1 MTYLSP
7 GSKPAQVADTLQ
19 DLLLVSVL
27 LAAPLVFYTHAHDV
41 FEFNKITILRLLCAL
56 AAPLLAFKLL
66 LVRPAKLVRSPLDLP
81 VLAFLACALIS
92 TFHTVNFQLSLNG
105 VYEDFE
111 GITTIAMYAFLLWW
125 VQQHVR
131 SQRQINLFMGAVM
144 IAGCFSGFYGILQN
158 FQIDFVPWNPATY
171 SANRLFATMGN
182 PNFLAAYLLMS
193 LPVTLMAFLDL
204 PERIRVE
211 ARFTRALLVLG
222 ALASLFLIWLFGIH
236 YFDLDPAS
244 YGAGSP
250 LGMLA
255 SPKFIAAH
263 AVVLFPLAA
272 ALLLHWGRLKIVLL
286 VSMLFQV
293 ISIGYTKSSGAILG
307 LLVVGAIL
315 VPFFIWE
322 QRRGSDVLKRNRWWL
337 ASFAA
342 IILGLCLLYPPIRQ
356 TVVETAQRMVA
367 RLSPHHVEDTP
378 RLYIWRSALQML
390 RDHWAFG
397 SGLDTFQIAFPQ
409 YRSAHYWALEW
420 NGTPEKAHNMV
431 LQIAATMGLAGLAA
445 FFWMLAA
452 YGATVWRTVRRE
464 PGTAQRMLALGGLVA
479 VAGFFTQN
487 LFSFTVVGYGSLFWM
502 LMGLAP
508 AMERAWNAE
517 RNPAGGPVAPGSP
530 SLLSL
535 GLLALVAALCVWFAA
550 WSLRIWVA
558 DSFFKQGQVGMNV
571 GRWDYA
577 VVTYQKACGQVLPP
591 KPEDFAKLLKPEPG
605 AVQVQVVPGLNP
617 DQELYWVKLGIA
629 YESAAA
635 AQDKPED
642 KERAYLAALTV
653 HQLTVNQNPINGY
666 NYNNK
671 GRVLKSAGESL
682 NRKDYLEAAA
692 AHYEKAIS
700 LDPNNVYFNLD
711 LANTDMDL
719 EQWDKAVEICQR
731 LIQLYPD
738 FSMPYAYAGYARMRQ
753 GKSQEAEALLKASL
767 AKDWK
772 GEAQQHALS
781 AYNLGILLQKSGQ
794 REEALKDFRESVDA
808 VDSYM
813 DGWMALAR
821 GLQQAGRKDE
831 AAGAWRRVLGLQK
844 DQPEALRSLRQLGQ
858 QP

>member
-7 GSKPAQVADTLQ
+7 ASKPAKVVDTLQ
-19 DLLLVSVL
+19 DLLLVSIL

-41 FEFNKITILRLLCAL
+41 FEFNKITILRLLCSLAL
-56 AAPLLAFKLL
+56 PLLAFKLL
-66 LVRPAKLVRSPLDLP
+66 FVRPAKLVRSPLDLP

-92 TFHTVNFQLSLNG
+92 TLHTVNLNLSING

-111 GITTIAMYAFLLWW
+111 GITTVAMYVFLLWW

-131 SQRQINLFMGAVM
+131 SQRQINLFMSAVM
-144 IAGCFSGFYGILQN
+144 IAGCFVGFYGILQN

-193 LPVTLMAFLDL
+193 LPITFMAFLDL
-204 PERIRVE
+204 PERIAVE
-211 ARFTRALLVLG
+211 RRFTLG
-222 ALASLFLIWLFGIH
+222 LIGLGTLASLFLIWLFGIH
-236 YFDLDPAS
+236 YFDLDPSS
-244 YGAGSP
+244 YSAGSFT
-250 LGMLA
+250 GMLIT
-255 SPKFIAAH
+255 PKFIAAH
-263 AVVLFPLAA
+263 IVVLFPLAA

-307 LLVVGAIL
+307 LLVAGAIM
-315 VPFFIWE
+315 VAFFIWE
-322 QRRGSDVLKRNRWWL
+322 HRRGSDVLKRNMGWL
-337 ASFAA
+337 IAFAA
-342 IILGLCLLYPPIRQ
+342 LVLLSLLYPPIWQ
-356 TVVETAQRMVA
+356 TVAETVQRMIA
-367 RLSPHHVEDTP
+367 RLSPHKMELTP
-378 RLYIWRSALQML
+378 RLYIWRSALQMM

-397 SGLDTFQIAFPQ
+397 SGLDTFQIAFPK
-409 YRSAHYWALEW
+409 YRSALYWALEW

-431 LQIAATMGLAGLAA
+431 LQIAATQGLAGLAT
-445 FFWMLAA
+445 FFWMLVA
-452 YGATVWRTVRRE
+452 YVAVVWRTVRRE
-464 PGTAQRMLALGGLVA
+464 PGTAQRMLAMGGLIA

-502 LMGLAP
+502 LMGLSP
-508 AMERAWNAE
+508 AMERTWKAE
-517 RNPAGGPVAPGSP
+517 RNPSVEPAAAGKPRALSVA
-530 SLLSL
+530 LLV
-535 GLLALVAALCVWFAA
+535 LLTLASIAFAA

-591 KPEDFAKLLKPEPG
+591 KPEQIADLLKPEPN
-605 AVQVQVVPGLNP
+605 AVPVAIIPGLNP
-617 DQELYWVKLGIA
+617 AQELYWVKLGIA

-635 AQDKPED
+635 AQEKTVD

-653 HQLTVNQNPINGY
+653 HQYTVNQNPINGY

-671 GRVLKSAGESL
+671 GRVLKSAGETL
-682 NRKDYLEAAA
+682 GRKDYLLAAA
-692 AHYEKAIS
+692 AHYQKAIS
-700 LDPNNVYFNLD
+700 FDPNNVYFNLD
-711 LANTDMDL
+711 LANTYMDL
-719 EQWDKAVEICQR
+719 AQWEQAVAICQR

-738 FSMPYAYAGYARMRQ
+738 FSMPYAYAGYVRMRQ
-753 GKSQEAEALLKASL
+753 GREAEAVEMLSTAM

-772 GEAQQHALS
+772 GEDQQQALS
-781 AYNLGILLQKSGQ
+781 ANNLGLLLQKVGR
-794 REEALKDFRESVDA
+794 REEAIKDFQISVAA
-808 VDSYM
+808 VDNYL
-813 DGWMALAR
+813 DGWLNLAR
-821 GLQQAGRKDE
+821 GLQQAGRKRE
-831 AAGAWRRVLGLQK
+831 ALDAWNHVLALQK
-844 DQPEALRSLRQLGQ
+844 DQPEAMKAQRQMGQ

>member
-1 MTYLSP
+1 VTYLSP

-19 DLLLVSVL
+19 DLLLISVL

-56 AAPLLAFKLL
+56 AAPLMAFKLL
-66 LVRPAKLVRSPLDLP
+66 FVRPAKLVRSPLDLP

-92 TFHTVNFQLSLNG
+92 TFHTVNFDLSLNG

-111 GITTIAMYAFLLWW
+111 GITTVGMYVFLLWW

-131 SQRQINLFMGAVM
+131 SQRQINLFMSAVM

-193 LPVTLMAFLDL
+193 LPVTFMAFLDL
-204 PERIRVE
+204 PERIHVE
-211 ARFTRALLVLG
+211 RRFTKLLIGLG
-222 ALASLFLIWLFGIH
+222 AIASLFLIWLFGIH
-236 YFDLDPAS
+236 YFDFDPAS
-244 YGAGSP
+244 YGAASFIR
-250 LGMLA
+250 MLVT
-255 SPKFIAAH
+255 PKFIAAH

-272 ALLLHWGRLKIVLL
+272 ALLLNWGRLKMVLL
-286 VSMLFQV
+286 VSMLFQL
-293 ISIGYTKSSGAILG
+293 ISIYFTKSSGGILG
-307 LLVVGAIL
+307 LGVAGALIVG
-315 VPFFIWE
+315 FFVWE
-322 QRRGSDVLKRNRWWL
+322 HRRGSDVLKRNRGWL
-337 ASFAA
+337 IAFAA
-342 IILGLCLLYPPIRQ
+342 LMLLSLLYPPIWQ
-356 TVVETAQRMVA
+356 TLVETAQRMA
-367 RLSPHHVEDTP
+367 TRLNPSTITLTP

-409 YRSAHYWALEW
+409 YRSAVYWALEW

-431 LQIAATMGLAGLAA
+431 LQIAATMGLAGLSA

-452 YGATVWRTVRRE
+452 YVAVVWRTVRRE
-464 PGTAQRMLALGGLVA
+464 PGTAQRMLALGGLAA
-479 VAGFFTQN
+479 VAAFLTQN
-487 LFSFTVVGYGSLFWM
+487 LFSFTVVGYGSLFFM

-517 RNPAGGPVAPGSP
+517 RNPASEQAAPGSP
-530 SLLSL
+530 SALAV
-535 GLLALVAALCVWFAA
+535 GLLALLTALCIWFAA

-591 KPEDFAKLLKPEPG
+591 KPEDFAKLLKPEPD
-605 AVQVQVVPGLNP
+605 AVKVQIVPGLNSA
-617 DQELYWVKLGIA
+617 QELYWVKLGIA
-629 YESAAA
+629 YESAAQ
-635 AQDKPED
+635 AQEKPED

-711 LANTDMDL
+711 LANTYMDL
-719 EQWDKAVEICQR
+719 EKWDQSVVICER

-753 GKSQEAEALLKASL
+753 GKAQEAAGLLKTAL

-781 AYNLGILLQKSGQ
+781 AYNLGLLLQKSGQ
-794 REEALKDFRESVDA
+794 RDEALKDFRESVGA
-808 VDSYM
+808 VDNYM

-821 GLQQAGRKDE
+821 GLQQAGRRAE
-831 AAGAWRRVLGLQK
+831 AADAWRRVLALQK